1 MENPEETQQLDF
13 KMTSLD
19 GVPVGKYYFSIF
31 SDIDL
36 FTDSINLVYA
46 DTTHVVTVLPS
57 NYLNITDIHAND
69 SSLSASHSPL
79 YDLSGRRISE
89 AQLPK
94 GIYIIDRKKY
104 RK

>member
-1 MENPEETQQLDF
+1 
-13 KMTSLD
+13 MTSLD
-19 GVPVGKYYFSIF
+19 GVPVGEYYFSIF

-36 FTDSINLVYA
+36 FTDSINLVYT

-57 NYLNITDIHAND
+57 NYLDITDINAND

-89 AQLPK
+89 ATLPK
-94 GIYIIDRKKY
+94 GTVIVKDRKKFLTP
-104 RK
+104 RKE